1 MLFASVWFRWSFPVI
16 ILSAKLQ
23 KCVKAIFVFITHED
37 KSDLARVVF
46 VELCPAHSLTFREEV
61 QQLTEKL

>member
-1 MLFASVWFRWSFPVI
+1 MIQMIVSCNNPVSK
-16 ILSAKLQ
+16 SAEK
-23 KCVKAIFVFITHED
+23 KHAKVIFLFITHED
-37 KSDLARVVF
+37 KCDLARLVF